1 MEKTNRQGLSLSV
14 ILMALSKIQ
23 KILEDAIT
31 RSAEYDILEYVPV
44 WFYSDSNELRIGSPV
59 SESEVNPINPA
70 FFKRADD
77 VVYNGTD
84 LLGRE
89 GRASIKESIADIATG
104 KDIRVFVDS
113 PSNRVNGEHVVF
125 EYNAYFQF
133 DKFLNNIS
141 NFTKLRMKDKRVKF
155 RPKCKT
161 AKYHINE
168 DKQQ

>member
-1 MEKTNRQGLSLSV
+1 
-14 ILMALSKIQ
+14 MALSKIQ
-23 KILEDAIT
+23 QILEDAIT

-44 WFYSDSNELRIGSPV
+44 WFFSETEELRIGSPV
-59 SESEVNPINPA
+59 SESEVVPTDPTL
-70 FFKRADD
+70 FRRRDD
-77 VVYNGTD
+77 VVYQGAD

-113 PSNRVNGEHVVF
+113 PPSRVNGEHVVF

-141 NFTKLRMKDKRVKF
+141 NFTKLHMKDKRVKF
-155 RPKCKT
+155 RPNCKT
-161 AKYHINE
+161 TKYQISE
-168 DKQQ
+168 TKQQRSTCCH